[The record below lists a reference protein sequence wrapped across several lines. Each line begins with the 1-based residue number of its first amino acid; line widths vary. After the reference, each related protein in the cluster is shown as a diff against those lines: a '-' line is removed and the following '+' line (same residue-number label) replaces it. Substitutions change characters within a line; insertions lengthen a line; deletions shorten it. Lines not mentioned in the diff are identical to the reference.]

1 MFVFSLSFTV
11 LYQISID
18 IEISLQFDHHDD
30 GDSKDGD
37 DDDGDSMLLFVWLIA
52 ADCGVCSSKHSRQL
66 RRFGKS
72 GSLELQ
78 LSIHVVQL
86 RIISLPATG
95 HKVMVGP
102 ELNLSFG
109 RSVSTCV

>member
-1 MFVFSLSFTV
+1 MFVFSLSLTV
-11 LYQISID
+11 LYQMSTD

-30 GDSKDGD
+30 VDDDDKDGD

-78 LSIHVVQL
+78 LSIHVVQ
-86 RIISLPATG
+86 
-95 HKVMVGP
+95 
-102 ELNLSFG
+102 
-109 RSVSTCV
+109 